1 MQARTKNVINSH
13 PYLNNSTKFYTKLF
27 NPFKSDQC
35 LISPYIN
42 AAESLIRIMR
52 IQEMISNLINFDH

>member
-1 MQARTKNVINSH
+1 MQAKTKNVINSH
-13 PYLNNSTKFYTKLF
+13 PYLNYSTKFYTQLF

>member
-1 MQARTKNVINSH
+1 MLSIATHTWITQQSFTQ
-13 PYLNNSTKFYTKLF
+13 LF
-27 NPFKSDQC
+27 NPFKSDQR

>member
-1 MQARTKNVINSH
+1 MQARTKNFINSY
-13 PYLNNSTKFYTKLF
+13 PYFNYSTEFYTQLF
-27 NPFKSDQC
+27 NPFKNDQR
-35 LISPYIN
+35 LISPDIN

>member
-1 MQARTKNVINSH
+1 MQARTKNFINSH
-13 PYLNNSTKFYTKLF
+13 PYLNYSTEFYAQLF
-27 NPFKSDQC
+27 NPFKNDQR

-42 AAESLIRIMR
+42 VAESLIRIMR